1 MIHLSSTSVYGQSKG
16 LVDEQEKNLRPQT
29 PYAEIKLIEEKMV
42 KKNLEPNK
50 FVTLRFG
57 TIAGLSR
64 GIRFHTAVNKFC
76 LNASL
81 NLPIP
86 VWKNAYNQYRPYLSL
101 QDALNAIQ
109 IVIKKNVFDGKVYN
123 VLSNNFRVKDILKI
137 IQKKQKLK
145 IQFINS
151 KIINQTSYKVS
162 NELFKKKG
170 IKFKR
175 SLQSE
180 INETLNVLKK
190 INNKKF

>member
-1 MIHLSSTSVYGQSKG
+1 M
-16 LVDEQEKNLRPQT
+16 
-29 PYAEIKLIEEKMV
+29 
-42 KKNLEPNK
+42 
-50 FVTLRFG
+50 RFG

>member
-1 MIHLSSTSVYGQSKG
+1 M
-16 LVDEQEKNLRPQT
+16 
-29 PYAEIKLIEEKMV
+29 
-42 KKNLEPNK
+42 
-50 FVTLRFG
+50 
-57 TIAGLSR
+57 
-64 GIRFHTAVNKFC
+64 
-76 LNASL
+76 
-81 NLPIP
+81 
-86 VWKNAYNQYRPYLSL
+86 
-101 QDALNAIQ
+101 
-109 IVIKKNVFDGKVYN
+109 
-123 VLSNNFRVKDILKI
+123 KI

-190 INNKKF
+190 SIIKNFEKKNNIYRWRRKICKKFLWFQ